1 MLEKSLIVKIGH
13 FFKPA
18 RTIPRTSWTA
28 HGRWDLGF
36 RRVAIL
42 IFGLL
47 VFGFGDACLINSH
60 IGNAPWSVLAQG
72 IHVQTGIPI
81 GVGTFAI
88 GTVVLML
95 WWPLREKPGFGTLMN
110 ILFIAIAIQIGVDYF
125 PNLHSN
131 LLLQILYCFLGV
143 GLVGLGSSLYITCG
157 LGPGPRDGLMTALH
171 HRTGIRVGRVR
182 LCIEIVAFLIGWALG
197 GTVGIG
203 TAIFAL
209 FIGNSVAINLNLI
222 VKLSNRLGRDHLS

>member
-1 MLEKSLIVKIGH
+1 MSESSFLQSLKH
-13 FFKPA
+13 FFKPS

-28 HGRWDLGF
+28 HGRWDLNLK
-36 RRVAIL
+36 RVSIL

-47 VFGFGDACLINSH
+47 IFGFGDACLIDSH

-72 IHVQTGIPI
+72 INAQTGIPI
-81 GVGTFAI
+81 GLATFGISAL
-88 GTVVLML
+88 VLLL

-110 ILFIAIAIQIGVDYF
+110 ILFIAIAIQIGVNYF
-125 PNLHSN
+125 PQMHSN
-131 LLLQILYCFLGV
+131 LLLQILYCFFGV
-143 GLVGLGSSLYITCG
+143 ALVGIGSALYITCG

-171 HRTGIRVGRVR
+171 HRTGVRVARVR
-182 LCIEIVAFLIGWALG
+182 LGIEIAAFLSGWALG
-197 GTVGIG
+197 GTAGIG

-222 VKLSNRLGRDHLS
+222 VKFSNRLAKDHA